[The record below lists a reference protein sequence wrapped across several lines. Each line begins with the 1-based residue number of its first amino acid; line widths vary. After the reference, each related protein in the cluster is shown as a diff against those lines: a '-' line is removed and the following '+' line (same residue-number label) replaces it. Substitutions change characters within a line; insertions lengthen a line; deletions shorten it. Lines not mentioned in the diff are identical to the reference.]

1 MARGISENRNS
12 RKRKRISRKWKR
24 ISGNRN
30 WVQIGPEAH
39 FCGEARAAD
48 SLVTLSA
55 NLQIFANQYWKSN
68 NLIKIQIDFGT
79 QNPAENQYCLRCGG
93 RIKWKPFPAFA
104 HLFCQETTWQSN
116 SIDICI
122 SPACAIAS
130 LPSRLN
136 SHQFWRV
143 NTFLSFS
150 QSAKCITWQY
160 PNNFGYQG
168 RSWDPILNLSSIW
181 IRDRMLFI
189 ESLFRER
196 VLWKIKGPKASHGW
210 ELPQYCSQRSLA

>member
-12 RKRKRISRKWKR
+12 RKRKRISRKRKRISRKWKRISRKRKR

-79 QNPAENQYCLRCGG
+79 QSPAESILLEMWRPNQMKTIPSICSS
-93 RIKWKPFPAFA
+93 
-104 HLFCQETTWQSN
+104 FCQETTWQSN

-130 LPSRLN
+130 LPRRLN
-136 SHQFWRV
+136 SHQFLESEYIS
-143 NTFLSFS
+143 FLLS
-150 QSAKCITWQY
+150 KC
-160 PNNFGYQG
+160 
-168 RSWDPILNLSSIW
+168 
-181 IRDRMLFI
+181 
-189 ESLFRER
+189 
-196 VLWKIKGPKASHGW
+196 
-210 ELPQYCSQRSLA
+210 